1 MLLLPDTTAPARR
14 SLPRRGAPQG
24 AGWTLAAALLL
35 TACGKAP
42 PPEEPVRAVKLITVA
57 ESAVGSTHEY
67 AADVRARVES
77 RLGFRVA
84 GKITRRAVEPGQ
96 RVRKGQLLAQ
106 LDPSDYQLAAQA
118 ARAQVSAA
126 STQRDLAAAELKRF
140 QGLRDQGFVS
150 AAEIERR
157 TAQLNAAQASLA
169 QAQAQLANQGNQAA
183 YTQLLADADGVVT
196 GIDAEVDQVVSAGT
210 PVVRLAQDGP
220 RDVVFAVP
228 EDRLNEVRPGQAVD
242 VQRWASEQRYLA
254 TVREVAASA
263 DPVTRTYTVKL
274 TLAGDAPPLGA
285 TVTAVPRAAS
295 AQGAAPSIKLPTS
308 ALFQQGQGSAVW
320 LFDAASGTVR
330 AQPVQVATVDGNE
343 VVVASGLQPGLQV
356 VATGVH
362 VLAPG
367 QKVTVYKPN
376 KALAQDQSAQ
386 AATNRVASPAP
397 AASAASAVG
406 GVRSAAAGP
415 AAVPAA
421 ASASTGAAGSR

>member
-1 MLLLPDTTAPARR
+1 MRALS
-14 SLPRRGAPQG
+14 SLWVG
-24 AGWTLAAALLL
+24 AAALTLL
-35 TACGKAP
+35 TACNKAP
-42 PPEEPVRAVKLITVA
+42 PPEEPVRSVKLVTVA
-57 ESAVGSTHEY
+57 ESGVGATHDY
-67 AADVRARVES
+67 AAEVRPRVES

-96 RVRKGQLLAQ
+96 RVHKGQLLAQ

-126 STQRDLAAAELKRF
+126 TTQRDLAAADLKRY

-150 AAEIERR
+150 SAEIERR
-157 TAQLNAAQASLA
+157 TAQLQSAQASLT
-169 QAQAQLANQGNQAA
+169 QAQAQLSNQGNQTA

-228 EDRLNEVRPGQAVD
+228 ENRLNDVRPGQAVD
-242 VQRWASEQRYLA
+242 VQRWSSDQRYVG

-274 TLAGDAPPLGA
+274 ALTGEAPPLGA
-285 TVTAVPRAAS
+285 TVTAVPRAAV
-295 AQGAAPSIKLPTS
+295 AQGAASAIKLPTS

-320 LFDAASGTVR
+320 LYDAASGTVR
-330 AQPVQVATVDGNE
+330 AQPIQVGTVDGNE
-343 VVVASGLQPGLQV
+343 AVVAAGLKPGMQV
-356 VATGVH
+356 VATGTH

-367 QKVTVYKPN
+367 QKVTVYKSNRAP
-376 KALAQDQSAQ
+376 AQDHSAQ
-386 AATNRVASPAP
+386 PATKSVANASASSAP
-397 AASAASAVG
+397 AGSASAPAVAG
-406 GVRSAAAGP
+406 G
-415 AAVPAA
+415 AAVPAPA
-421 ASASTGAAGSR
+421 EVASAAAAAKR